1 MQLSQKEFSASFFKR
16 LFGQYSY
23 PHAEHQH
30 SKKLPH
36 VSQKERVDVLR
47 ALADE
52 TRLSIV
58 QKLLRE
64 GGSLP
69 SCDILACASVHKLSQ
84 PAMSHHF
91 GKLVDA
97 GVIIESKQGTQKIY
111 AVNRTLLEAAGIE
124 VNTLS

>member
-1 MQLSQKEFSASFFKR
+1 MQLAQKEFNATFFKR
-16 LFGQYSY
+16 LFGRDSTAR
-23 PHAEHQH
+23 PVR
-30 SKKLPH
+30 KTLPH
-36 VSQKERVDVLR
+36 ITEAQRVEVLK

-58 QKLLRE
+58 QKLLHE
-64 GGSLP
+64 GGVVA

-97 GVIIESKQGTQKIY
+97 GVIIESKQGTQKLYELNID
-111 AVNRTLLEAAGIE
+111 LLTAAGITTT
-124 VNTLS
+124 NL